1 MRKLL
6 IRFFIISCWLVG
18 IFLALY
24 WPKISFFSYQDN
36 TINVFAWS
44 DILHPDVVAEFEKE
58 TGINVKF
65 NYYSSNEE
73 LLVKLKATKGE
84 GYDLIIPSDY
94 ALQHLIQ
101 ANLLKPLD
109 KTKLSFWND
118 INPNLLNHSFDPNN
132 QYSIPFEWEVFLFII
147 NKNYFQNYPVDSS
160 WKLVFDQKS
169 IDYKIAMTNDPIEAT
184 LFASFYL
191 FGPTTSLTP
200 SQITQL
206 QNLLVEQRK
215 WVEVYASF
223 RGDYFLSTGSCQLAI
238 ASSSYLFRAL
248 TTLPSNGYMI
258 PKEGTF
264 ITLESLAIPRLSKK
278 EALTYQL
285 INYLFKE
292 ESVRSHFEMFAFFPS
307 TLHSIPNLELAP
319 DIQQLLFTSKEDFNN
334 FHFMHSV
341 TSQQKIT
348 DIWVEVKSKN

>member
-1 MRKLL
+1 MKKTLL
-6 IRFFIISCWLVG
+6 RLFITSCWLMG

-24 WPKISFFSYQDN
+24 WPRINFFSYKDN

-44 DILHPDVVAEFEKE
+44 DILHPDIVAKFEKE
-58 TGINVKF
+58 TGIKVKF

-94 ALQHLIQ
+94 VLEHLIQ
-101 ANLLKPLD
+101 DNLLKDID
-109 KTKLSFWND
+109 KSKLPFWNT
-118 INPNLLNHSFDPNN
+118 INPHLLNHSFDPNN
-132 QYSIPFEWEVFLFII
+132 LYSIPFEWEVFLFVV
-147 NKNYFQNYPVDSS
+147 NKDYFQKHPALPS
-160 WKLVFDQKS
+160 WKLIFDQSS
-169 IDYKIAMTNDPIEAT
+169 IGYKIAMSNDPIEAT

-200 SQITQL
+200 SQITQV
-206 QNLLVEQRK
+206 QDLLIEQRK

-238 ASSSYLFRAL
+238 ASSSYLWR
-248 TTLPSNGYMI
+248 TLKLFPSIGFMI

-285 INYLFKE
+285 INYLFQE
-292 ESVRSHFEMFAFFPS
+292 ESVRAHFESFAYFPS
-307 TLHSIPNLELAP
+307 TLNSIPNLQLNP
-319 DIQQLLFTSKEDFNN
+319 DVKRLLFSSEEEFKN
-334 FHFMHSV
+334 FYFMHEV
-341 TSQQKIT
+341 MSQQKIT
-348 DIWVEVKSKN
+348 DVWVEVKSKN